1 MKLCQQHAYNV
12 VHYRV
17 NPPGQ
22 VFENADEQF
31 ERTNTIKLAF
41 ARMVLDHYILDKL
54 EGQL

>member
-17 NPPGQ
+17 NPSGQ

-54 EGQL
+54 EG